1 MRFARNSYCRCQMLR
16 PLKIILAILFA
27 TITSAALGAS
37 TGSAAEIFMDD
48 YWTYRGSIEV
58 KPPKVKSCERI
69 PCDRWCTA
77 NACAHG
83 DGELVTDGGEVYSGQ
98 FAHGLFHGHG
108 VYDNDWFEY
117 TGGFRNG
124 KHHGHGVLK
133 CVESSIEYEGSF
145 VNSTMHGNF
154 TLTAPDGSIST
165 MHYNHKHY
173 DRFGGPC

>member
-1 MRFARNSYCRCQMLR
+1 MLKYLKVILVASVAIASPVALATSFGPPAHIFA
-16 PLKIILAILFA
+16 
-27 TITSAALGAS
+27 
-37 TGSAAEIFMDD
+37 DD
-48 YWTYRGSIEV
+48 NWNYRGSIEV
-58 KPPKVKSCERI
+58 KPPNVKGCERTS
-69 PCDRWCTA
+69 CYRWCTKY
-77 NACAHG
+77 ACAHG
-83 DGELVTDGGEVYSGQ
+83 DGELVTDGGQVYFGS

-108 VYDNDWFEY
+108 VYGNDWFEY

-133 CVESSIEYEGSF
+133 CVESSIEYAGTF

-165 MHYNHKHY
+165 MHYDHKHY